1 MDLARSPFA
10 LPFPKMPPIDDVAGA
25 GEATMD
31 SHVLECRGFLCFV
44 KTMWEVFGP
53 SRGGR

>member
-31 SHVLECRGFLCFV
+31 SHILKYREFLCFV
-44 KTMWEVFGP
+44 ETMRKVFGP